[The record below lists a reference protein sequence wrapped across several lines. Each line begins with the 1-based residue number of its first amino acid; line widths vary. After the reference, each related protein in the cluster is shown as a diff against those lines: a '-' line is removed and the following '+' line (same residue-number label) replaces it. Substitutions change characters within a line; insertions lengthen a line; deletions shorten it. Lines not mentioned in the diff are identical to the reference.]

1 MIKKILLKAK
11 GRKAAPVKWVFNSK
25 EETDGLIHL
34 KSIHLVKRYMQVPG
48 VDYIDSFSPVATD
61 TSTRILIGLTLYHE
75 EEGWVSHICDV
86 EAELIHPNIPVD
98 MFIECPEFILDIG
111 IIMMEFTENIVS

>member
-1 MIKKILLKAK
+1 MIKKIMLKSK
-11 GRKAAPVKWVFNSK
+11 GRKPVPVKWIFNSM

-34 KSIHLVKRYMQVPG
+34 KSIYLVKIYMQVPG
-48 VDYIDSFSPVATD
+48 FEYIDSFSPVATD

-86 EAELIHPNIPVD
+86 EA
-98 MFIECPEFILDIG
+98 
-111 IIMMEFTENIVS
+111 